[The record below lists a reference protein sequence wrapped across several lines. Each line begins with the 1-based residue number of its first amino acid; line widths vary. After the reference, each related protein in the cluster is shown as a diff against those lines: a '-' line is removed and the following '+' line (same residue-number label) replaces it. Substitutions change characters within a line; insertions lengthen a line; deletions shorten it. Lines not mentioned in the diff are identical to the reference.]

1 MPGTVW
7 ALDRNDTGL
16 PSSQPSE
23 VGVSIL
29 VLQNR
34 KVGSEMLSNLPEAT
48 QLGLTETREEENVG
62 REEGEKDQLF
72 LF

>member
-16 PSSQPSE
+16 SSSQPSE
-23 VGVSIL
+23 VGVSVL

-34 KVGSEMLSNLPEAT
+34 KVGSEMLRNLPEAT
-48 QLGLTETREEENVG
+48 QLGLGRAGALTETREEENIG
-62 REEGEKDQLF
+62 R
-72 LF
+72 